1 MVSILK
7 IANYT
12 EIPPTPT
19 DTYVHVG
26 ADITRTHP
34 LFISATTFTSAAT
47 PLHPPPTLNPSPFN
61 PHPSLPSISTGM
73 GPGVPWVH
81 QGAQGAHRLCALLTV
96 WWASDCHR
104 VFWCYNQ
111 VCVSD
116 IHAYTYTCLCVT
128 NCLCMCCYCVCMC
141 VSRYMHVQC
150 KWPSVKHS
158 LSMKLIIFRSITSKL
173 FVSHTSCICC
183 LSIAGINRAMY
194 CFSINRF
201 ISAHDS
207 MRCVFLN
214 SLGTWYLHNGSTR
227 YDGKEYSKSISK
239 LRRESSAIGPL
250 KAGETITIETKS
262 RVWKV
267 VMVSLDYQPPQK
279 MRR

>member
-1 MVSILK
+1 MFVC
-7 IANYT
+7 NYLF
-12 EIPPTPT
+12 
-19 DTYVHVG
+19 VHV
-26 ADITRTHP
+26 
-34 LFISATTFTSAAT
+34 
-47 PLHPPPTLNPSPFN
+47 
-61 PHPSLPSISTGM
+61 
-73 GPGVPWVH
+73 
-81 QGAQGAHRLCALLTV
+81 LL
-96 WWASDCHR
+96 
-104 VFWCYNQ
+104 
-111 VCVSD
+111 
-116 IHAYTYTCLCVT
+116 LCV
-128 NCLCMCCYCVCMC
+128 YVREQ
-141 VSRYMHVQC
+141 VHVQC

-227 YDGKEYSKSISK
+227 CDGKEYSKSISK

-262 RVWKV
+262 RVWKA